1 MLIRKPANLLDSD
14 ITPKATFLDRR
25 KFLAA
30 LPAALLASRARAATP
45 ARFANLKPS
54 PLSAKEPPNPSKDA
68 TTYNNYYE
76 FGTRKNQ
83 PVENAKDFKT
93 EPWALTVEG
102 AVKKPRTFSLEEIR
116 ALAPLEERIY
126 RFRCVEGWSMIVP
139 WVGYSLSALL
149 KQVNPTSKAAFV
161 SFETYFDPIQMPLA
175 KNSGLT
181 LPYVEGLRLD
191 EAQHPLTLLAVGLYG
206 ESLLPQNGA
215 PVRLI
220 VPWKY
225 GFKSGKSLVRIKLLE
240 QQPVTTWNLRKPQE
254 YGFYS
259 NVNPAVDHPRW
270 SQATERRLGELSRRP
285 TLPFN
290 GYADQVASLY
300 QGMDLRVNF

>member
-1 MLIRKPANLLDSD
+1 MLIRKSADLRYSD
-14 ITPKATFLDRR
+14 ITPKVTFLDRR

-30 LPAALLASRARAATP
+30 LPAALLARSASAAAP
-45 ARFANLKPS
+45 AGFANLKAS
-54 PLSAKEPPNPSKDA
+54 PLSVKEQPNPSKDA

-93 EPWALTVEG
+93 EPWTLTVEG
-102 AVKKPRTFSLEEIR
+102 EVKKPRTFSLADIR
-116 ALAPLEERIY
+116 GLVPLEERIY

-300 QGMDLRVNF
+300 QGMDLKVNF

>member
-1 MLIRKPANLLDSD
+1 MLIRKATDLRDSD
-14 ITPKATFLDRR
+14 ITPKSAFLNRR
-25 KFLAA
+25 AFLAA
-30 LPAALLASRARAATP
+30 ASTVLMAGRARAAAKLP
-45 ARFANLKPS
+45 PLKSS
-54 PLSAKEPPNPSKDA
+54 PFSIGEKQNPPKDA

-83 PVENAKDFKT
+83 PAELAKDFKT
-93 EPWALTVEG
+93 EPWSLSVEG
-102 AVKKPRTFSLEEIR
+102 AVKRPRTFGIEEIKS
-116 ALAPLEERIY
+116 LAPLEERIY
-126 RFRCVEGWSMIVP
+126 RFRCVEGWSMVVP
-139 WVGYSLSALL
+139 WAGYSLKVLL
-149 KQVNPTSKAAFV
+149 DSVQPTAKATFV
-161 SFETYFDPIQMPLA
+161 SFETFYDPAQMPQA
-175 KNSGLT
+175 QYAGIAF
-181 LPYVEGLRLD
+181 PYLETLRLD
-191 EAQHPLTLLAVGLYG
+191 EALHPLATLTVGLYG

-240 QQPVTTWNLRKPQE
+240 QQPRNTWNIRKPQE
-254 YGFYS
+254 YGFYA

-290 GYADQVASLY
+290 GYGDQVASLY
-300 QGMDLRVNF
+300 SGMDLKVNF

>member
-1 MLIRKPANLLDSD
+1 MLIRKPSEPHYSN

-25 KFLAA
+25 RFLAA
-30 LPAALLASRARAATP
+30 MAAALLARRARAATTTK
-45 ARFANLKPS
+45 FANLKAS
-54 PLSAKEPPNPSKDA
+54 PLSVKDQPNPAKDA

-83 PVENAKDFKT
+83 PAENAKDFKT
-93 EPWALTVEG
+93 EPWTITVEG
-102 AVKKPRTFSLEEIR
+102 LVKTPRTFSLEEIR
-116 ALAPLEERIY
+116 SLAPLEERIY

-161 SFETYFDPIQMPLA
+161 SFETYHDPVQMPLA
-175 KNSGLT
+175 KYSGLT

-191 EAQHPLTLLAVGLYG
+191 EAQHPLALLAFGLYG

-240 QQPVTTWNLRKPQE
+240 KQPITTWNLRKPEE

-270 SQATERRLGELSRRP
+270 SQATERRLGEFSRHP

-290 GYADQVASLY
+290 GYGSQVASLY
-300 QGMDLRVNF
+300 QGMDLKVNF